1 MVSKLLKSW
10 AKETVLVILV
20 TMVVMSNAAFN
31 FGPRF
36 GSDGLSMQYY
46 VMNCPIADQIVKG
59 TVNAALQ
66 ADPTMAAALVRM
78 HFHDCFI
85 QGCDASILLDS
96 TKDNTAE
103 KDSPANLSLKG
114 YEIIDDA
121 KDKLEEQCPGV
132 VSCADIVAMAARD
145 AVFFA
150 GGPVYEIPKGR
161 KDGRRSKIEDTVNL
175 PFPTMNA
182 SELIR
187 TFGQRGFSAQEMV
200 ALSGAHT
207 LGVARCS
214 SFKNRLSNPDPTMM
228 DDSFAKSLST
238 TCTSGGDS
246 AEQPFDMTRNST
258 LAKKSGL
265 LFSDQ
270 TLYSNP
276 KTRNVVNG
284 YSFNQAMFFLD
295 FQQAMVKMGNLDVK
309 QGSQGEVRQSCRK
322 IN

>member
-1 MVSKLLKSW
+1 MG
-10 AKETVLVILV
+10 KEAVGLVVLA
-20 TMVVMSNAAFN
+20 TMVVMSSAGFD
-31 FGPRF
+31 FG
-36 GSDGLSMQYY
+36 GSNGLSMQYY
-46 VMNCPIADQIVKG
+46 VMNCPLADQIVKG

-66 ADPTMAAALVRM
+66 ADPTLAASLVRM

-85 QGCDASILLDS
+85 QGCDASVLLDS

-103 KDSPANLSLKG
+103 KDSPGNLSLRG
-114 YEIIDDA
+114 YEVIDDA
-121 KDKLEEQCPGV
+121 KDKLEQQCPGV

-161 KDGRRSKIEDTVNL
+161 KDGKRSKIEDTINL
-175 PFPTMNA
+175 PSPFLNA

-214 SFKNRLSNPDPTMM
+214 SFNSRLSNPDPTMM
-228 DDSFAKSLST
+228 DTNFATSLSK
-238 TCTSGGDS
+238 TCAAGDK
-246 AEQPFDMTRNST
+246 AEQPFDMTRNTFDNLYYNT
-258 LAKKSGL
+258 LSRKTGL

-284 YSFNQAMFFLD
+284 YAFNQAMFFLD
-295 FQQAMVKMGNLDVK
+295 FQQAMVKMGRLDVK
-309 QGSQGEVRQSCRK
+309 EGSQGEVRQNCRK
-322 IN
+322 LN